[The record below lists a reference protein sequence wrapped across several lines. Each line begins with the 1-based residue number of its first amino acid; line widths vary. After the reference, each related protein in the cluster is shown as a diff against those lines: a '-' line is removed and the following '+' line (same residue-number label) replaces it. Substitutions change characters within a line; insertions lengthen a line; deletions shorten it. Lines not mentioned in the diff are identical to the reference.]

1 MKPMKFLILCFVVIL
16 LTLGV
21 SPYAKSNPAPTH
33 TQSDHWSYSGEVD
46 PNHWGDLS
54 SEFAT
59 CKTGNQQ
66 SPINIE
72 ETKGAKLATIEFNYK
87 NTPFKVINNGHTI
100 EVEYEPG
107 SSIKLDGKRYELR
120 QFHFHDPSE
129 HTVDGKISPMEAHLV
144 HKSKNG
150 KLAVIGIFL
159 KEGQQNDFIQTLW
172 ANIPVEK
179 GEKTVK
185 GVSINVSALTPT
197 DKSYYHYFGS
207 LTTPPCSEGV
217 NWNVLKTPVE
227 ISPEQ
232 IAKFT
237 SVYSGNVRP
246 VQPLNRRVIEV
257 KNF

>member
-1 MKPMKFLILCFVVIL
+1 
-16 LTLGV
+16 
-21 SPYAKSNPAPTH
+21 
-33 TQSDHWSYSGEVD
+33 
-46 PNHWGDLS
+46 
-54 SEFAT
+54 
-59 CKTGNQQ
+59 
-66 SPINIE
+66 
-72 ETKGAKLATIEFNYK
+72 
-87 NTPFKVINNGHTI
+87 
-100 EVEYEPG
+100 
-107 SSIKLDGKRYELR
+107 
-120 QFHFHDPSE
+120 
-129 HTVDGKISPMEAHLV
+129 MEAHLV